1 MHHDYWAHGPQ
12 LESSSATT
20 ERLCMTQR
28 YGVPQPRLEAAKNKF
43 INKKYLSFPMSEW
56 KHGAVLVSACL
67 MHLGSAS
74 GWLSRSA
81 EFGWAYIGE
90 VRWLSVGLGQPPR
103 GTGLSSLWF
112 LILQAGSHSGYPG
125 FQERAE
131 TAKILEA
138 NAGNRYSITSQDS
151 ISQKSLKARTCGI
164 NSQCIGLES
173 KQATSYSS
181 L

>member
-1 MHHDYWAHGPQ
+1 
-12 LESSSATT
+12 
-20 ERLCMTQR
+20 MTQR

-81 EFGWAYIGE
+81 EFGWAYIWG
-90 VRWLSVGLGQPPR
+90 GQVAVCWSRPASSGDWTLPCGFSSSR
-103 GTGLSSLWF
+103 LVLTVVIQGSKKEQKLQRFLRPMLGTGTASL
-112 LILQAGSHSGYPG
+112 P
-125 FQERAE
+125 
-131 TAKILEA
+131 
-138 NAGNRYSITSQDS
+138 SIPSVRT
-151 ISQKSLKARTCGI
+151 SLKARTCGI
-164 NSQCIGLES
+164 NSQCKGLES

>member
-81 EFGWAYIGE
+81 EFGWAYIWGGQ
-90 VRWLSVGLGQPPR
+90 VAVCWSRPASSGDWTLFPVVSHPPGWFSQWLSRVPRKSRNCKDSWGQCWEQVQHHFPGFHQSEKSQGQNMWNKLTVQR
-103 GTGLSSLWF
+103 TWV
-112 LILQAGSHSGYPG
+112 QAGH
-125 FQERAE
+125 
-131 TAKILEA
+131 
-138 NAGNRYSITSQDS
+138 
-151 ISQKSLKARTCGI
+151 
-164 NSQCIGLES
+164 
-173 KQATSYSS
+173 
-181 L
+181 